1 MTPTEVEQIASAIK
15 EADNSNTMYVIV
27 SILIVLLPTLLWAG
41 RIIFKKTISQVVE
54 DSVQPQFNL
63 VKELVDV
70 RHQENKQLFDVM
82 EMHIDEL
89 RHIKLEQNE
98 IKERVSHLEKGSSRK

>member
-27 SILIVLLPTLLWAG
+27 SILIVLLPSLLWAG
-41 RIIFKKTISQVVE
+41 RVIFKKTISQVVE
-54 DSVQPQFNL
+54 DSVKPQVNL
-63 VKELVDV
+63 VKELVNV
-70 RHQENKQLFDVM
+70 RHQENQQLFDIM

-89 RHIKLEQNE
+89 RHVKLEQNH
-98 IKERVSHLEKGSSRK
+98 IKERVNRLEEKA

>member
-1 MTPTEVEQIASAIK
+1 MTPSEVEQIADAIK
-15 EADNSNTMYVIV
+15 EADNSNTIYVVV
-27 SILIVLLPTLLWAG
+27 SILIVLLPILLWAG

-54 DSVQPQFNL
+54 DSVQPQVDL

-70 RHQENKQLFDVM
+70 RHQENQQLFNIM

-89 RHIKLEQNE
+89 RHVKLEQNE
-98 IKERVSHLEKGSSRK
+98 IKERVSHLEKGRSRE